1 MASMNQSDRPVR
13 GKNSSKLI
21 YLGLVIIL
29 LAVGVFFGV
38 KYFTLKADYQRAQT
52 ALAAQKKSVAV
63 LDFTQ
68 MFIEKVLQTQSEVD
82 FDTRMKLENAVINL
96 NDEQILGQWKKFTA
110 SKTNEEAQQNVKDLL
125 ETLIVKIKS

>member
-1 MASMNQSDRPVR
+1 MPLSQNNPSVR
-13 GKNSSKLI
+13 RKIFPRLI
-21 YLGLVIIL
+21 FFGLIIIIS
-29 LAVGVFFGV
+29 AAAVFFGV
-38 KYFTLKADYQRAQT
+38 KYFTLKADYSRLEI
-52 ALAAQKKSVAV
+52 ALAAQKKSDAV

-96 NDEQILGQWKKFTA
+96 NDEQILDQWKKFTG

-125 ETLIVKIKS
+125 ETLIIKIKS

>member
-1 MASMNQSDRPVR
+1 MPLSQNNPSVR
-13 GKNSSKLI
+13 RKIFPRLI
-21 YLGLVIIL
+21 FFGLIIIIS
-29 LAVGVFFGV
+29 AAAVFFGV
-38 KYFTLKADYQRAQT
+38 KYFTLKADYSRLEI
-52 ALAAQKKSVAV
+52 ALAAQKKSDAV

-96 NDEQILGQWKKFTA
+96 NDEQILDQWKKFTG